1 MGLALLPF
9 AEGQI
14 SRILA
19 KPREPVEVEGEL
31 HACMVVTLATWC
43 VEPPRSLTF
52 VNRKEYDWIDLL
64 TNFRKDAPTRSFL
77 REGGMEIN
85 RIQRKGLAD
94 VIGEQLREGILKG
107 DVAPGDRLPPERE
120 LATRFGTNRNTLREA
135 IRALE
140 AQGLVR
146 ARQGDGVRVQ
156 DFKQTGDFGLLPQL
170 VRLAEPG
177 EREFLFGDL
186 LRIRRTICEEAVVLA
201 AERRTPEQVELLRSL
216 IKQQRDA
223 KGDLLT
229 LVTLDV
235 TIYRTLVEASSS
247 LASTL
252 LFNTLERV
260 VSEFVEIFPQIIWFA
275 PDYLD
280 RMSEVVDAI
289 SAGDA
294 GRAREVF
301 GDHLRN
307 SDKMLL
313 QRISTG

>member
-1 MGLALLPF
+1 
-9 AEGQI
+9 
-14 SRILA
+14 
-19 KPREPVEVEGEL
+19 
-31 HACMVVTLATWC
+31 
-43 VEPPRSLTF
+43 
-52 VNRKEYDWIDLL
+52 
-64 TNFRKDAPTRSFL
+64 
-77 REGGMEIN
+77 MEIN

-94 VIGEQLREGILKG
+94 VIGDQLREGILKG

-201 AERRTPEQVELLRSL
+201 AERRTPEQVERLHDL
-216 IKQQRDA
+216 IQQQRDA

-229 LVTLDV
+229 LVTIDV
-235 TIYRTLVEASSS
+235 AIYRTLVEASSS

-289 SAGDA
+289 GAGDA
-294 GRAREVF
+294 ARARQVF

-307 SDKMLL
+307 SDQMLL
-313 QRISTG
+313 QRISSG

>member
-1 MGLALLPF
+1 
-9 AEGQI
+9 
-14 SRILA
+14 
-19 KPREPVEVEGEL
+19 
-31 HACMVVTLATWC
+31 
-43 VEPPRSLTF
+43 
-52 VNRKEYDWIDLL
+52 
-64 TNFRKDAPTRSFL
+64 
-77 REGGMEIN
+77 MEIN

-94 VIGEQLREGILKG
+94 VIGDQLREGILKG
-107 DVAPGDRLPPERE
+107 EVAPGDRLPPERE

-156 DFKQTGDFGLLPQL
+156 DFRQTGDFGLLPQL
-170 VRLAEPG
+170 VRLAEPE

-201 AERRTPEQVELLRSL
+201 AERRTPEQVARLHDLLQ
-216 IKQQRDA
+216 QQRDA

-229 LVTLDV
+229 LVSTDV
-235 TIYRTLVEASSS
+235 AIYRTLVEASSS
-247 LASTL
+247 LASSL

-260 VSEFVEIFPQIIWFA
+260 VSEFVEIFPQIIWFT
-275 PDYLD
+275 PDYIE

-289 SAGDA
+289 GAGDA
-294 GRAREVF
+294 DRARQVF
-301 GDHLRN
+301 SDHLRN

-313 QRISTG
+313 QRISAG